1 MDPSN
6 WPRAQPLA
14 PRHWA
19 RVLGPEQL
27 VPCRLTRAQPLP
39 LIRGPGP
46 GAEEPGRSMGS
57 LHNAAALCHRRRWG
71 QLLNKRV
78 VAAANDHGQGE
89 PSAGE
94 HGSKEHGS
102 KEHAP
107 KEQHTKE
114 QLTDVLIVG
123 GGVCGAALLFE
134 LARYTDLGHLT
145 LVERYGRLAAVN
157 SCVTNNSQT
166 IHVGDIETNY
176 TLAKALAVKRTAEM
190 ISHYGELLDPDQRG
204 RCIFRTPKMVLAV
217 GEQECQ
223 GLRRRFELFSPHF
236 PAMELLEKEQ
246 IAAWE
251 PEVAL
256 IDGELRP
263 EPLLAIGIRNS
274 DTAVDYGALTESFVD
289 QARFALAATPER
301 QLDLRLNTAVARITP
316 EGDTFLVELQDGP
329 EQPGRDAPAGT
340 NAAASGSANA
350 TANGSTNAGAADH
363 ARNGANANARGSG
376 SDEGHH
382 AGGGHRSAGGH
393 RRLRARHVVVC
404 AGAHSLLLAQRMGFG
419 LEYSC
424 LPVAGSFYFT
434 PDLLRGK
441 VYTVQNDKLP
451 FAAIHGD
458 PDVRSAGL
466 TRFGPTALLL
476 PRLERYNR
484 ASFGEFL
491 EVLRLDWDV
500 LMVFLQLFAVADIRN
515 YIVRNLLFEVP
526 GLRRRLFLAD
536 ARKIVPGLQ
545 LDQLR
550 FAEGY
555 GGVRPQLI
563 DRKQRKLMLG
573 EVRIEAMP
581 GLSFNVTPSPGGTC
595 CLGNAARDLETIA
608 ARLGCRFDRE
618 RLEQELVRAPLAVS

>member
-1 MDPSN
+1 VP
-6 WPRAQPLA
+6 PGELA
-14 PRHWA
+14 SRQGRRHGDA
-19 RVLGPEQL
+19 L
-27 VPCRLTRAQPLP
+27 A
-39 LIRGPGP
+39 
-46 GAEEPGRSMGS
+46 GS
-57 LHNAAALCHRRRWG
+57 HRRRWG
-71 QLLNKRV
+71 PVVDLVV
-78 VAAANDHGQGE
+78 VAAAHGHGPAE
-89 PSAGE
+89 PS
-94 HGSKEHGS
+94 
-102 KEHAP
+102 P
-107 KEQHTKE
+107 QEQR
-114 QLTDVLIVG
+114 TDVLIVG

-134 LARYTDLGHLT
+134 LARYTDLARLT

-176 TLAKALAVKRTAEM
+176 TLEKALSVKRTAEM
-190 ISHYGELLDPDQRG
+190 ISHYGELLDPEQRS

-217 GEQECQ
+217 GESECQ
-223 GLRRRFELFSPHF
+223 ALRHRFELFAPYF
-236 PAMELLEKEQ
+236 AAMELLEKEQ

-251 PEVAL
+251 PQVAL
-256 IDGELRP
+256 LNGQLRP

-274 DTAVDYGALTESFVD
+274 DTAVDYGALTASFVD
-289 QARFALAATPER
+289 QARAALATAPER
-301 QLDLRLNTAVARITP
+301 RLDLRLNTAVSRIIP
-316 EGDTFLVELQDGP
+316 DGETFVVELEDGP
-329 EQPGRDAPAGT
+329 ELRRQAGGSEARPAGR
-340 NAAASGSANA
+340 SG
-350 TANGSTNAGAADH
+350 GS
-363 ARNGANANARGSG
+363 
-376 SDEGHH
+376 
-382 AGGGHRSAGGH
+382 
-393 RRLRARHVVVC
+393 RRIRARHVVVC
-404 AGAHSLLLAQRMGFG
+404 AGAHSLLLAQRLGFG

-434 PDLLRGK
+434 PDILHGK

-458 PDVRSAGL
+458 PDVRSPGL

-484 ASFGEFL
+484 ASFWEFL

-500 LMVFLQLFAVADIRN
+500 LLVFLRLFAVADIRN

-563 DRKQRKLMLG
+563 DRRQRKLMLG

-595 CLGNAARDLETIA
+595 CLGNAIREVEAIA

-618 RLEQELVRAPLAVS
+618 RLQRELVRAPQGAA